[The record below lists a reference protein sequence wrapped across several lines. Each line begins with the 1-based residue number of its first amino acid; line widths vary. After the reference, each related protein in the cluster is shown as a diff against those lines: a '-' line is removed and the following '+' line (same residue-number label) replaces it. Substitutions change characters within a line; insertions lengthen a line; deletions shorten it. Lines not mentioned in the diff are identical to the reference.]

1 MPITH
6 TPEEPVT
13 PRLLPAKR
21 AARFLGIPYTSLRAE
36 ALAGRLPV
44 LKRGK
49 AWYFAVSDLDRYVDR
64 SKAVIA

>member
-1 MPITH
+1 MPIQVRH
-6 TPEEPVT
+6 DESIT

-21 AARFLGIPYTSLRAE
+21 AAKFLGIPYTSLRAE

-49 AWYFAVSDLDRYVDR
+49 AWYFAVADLDRYVER
-64 SKAVIA
+64 SRETFD